1 MERLDA
7 SPDFLRLAQLRR
19 TFFLILEASGI
30 RPGSAYGLTLADIH
44 LFGEAGDFVHVRTG
58 NYGEA
63 KTSTSLGFVPFAS
76 ALWEQNR
83 QWVVNWLEEQR
94 RLHPGAWQELPLF
107 AATAGGRTRVHEHH
121 LTGRINA
128 CLLYTSRC
136 V

>member
-1 MERLDA
+1 MCIRDSYAFEEIQRLHRFLMRVHARPSVDMAELAALAGSRHLGIEPGLLTQAEPCATAEELQRDHENEVERLDA

-44 LFGEAGDFVHVRTG
+44 LFGEAGDFVHVRT
-58 NYGEA
+58 
-63 KTSTSLGFVPFAS
+63 
-76 ALWEQNR
+76 
-83 QWVVNWLEEQR
+83 
-94 RLHPGAWQELPLF
+94 
-107 AATAGGRTRVHEHH
+107 
-121 LTGRINA
+121 